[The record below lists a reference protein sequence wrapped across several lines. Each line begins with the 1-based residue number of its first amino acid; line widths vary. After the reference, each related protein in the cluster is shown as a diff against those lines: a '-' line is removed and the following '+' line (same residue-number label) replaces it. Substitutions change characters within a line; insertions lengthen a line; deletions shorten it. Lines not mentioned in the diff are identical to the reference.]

1 MKKFCSYLRADL
13 RRLLC
18 SVKMILSVALTVVML
33 ILATLEGID
42 FHAGVLY
49 VFSLVMYGM
58 PEMVVLICGAVAFA
72 DSLCEDA
79 EHNYIRQ
86 QIIRGR
92 VGIYV
97 SRRLIVVCVS
107 IHDTALLYKFGK
119 TICGGS
125 RLSGCAVDTAFYGAE
140 CILSICLWDFGSLFL
155 FQCAVS
161 AKV

>member
-1 MKKFCSYLRADL
+1 
-13 RRLLC
+13 
-18 SVKMILSVALTVVML
+18 
-33 ILATLEGID
+33 
-42 FHAGVLY
+42 
-49 VFSLVMYGM
+49 MYGM
-58 PEMVVLICGAVAFA
+58 PAMVVLICGAVAFA

-107 IHDTALLYKFGK
+107 IHDTALLCKFGK

-125 RLSGCAVDTAFYGAE
+125 RLSGCVVDTAFYGAE